1 MLVFVAVVV
10 CCSIF
15 FSFTSIQ
22 TVLVQQQANA
32 EGVLTESTKLL
43 NQKIDTVQQLQGDLE
58 QKVKAIEAANDFIKV
73 KVEQHDVS
81 DTNMEQQVKAIS
93 DTVKEVEQSVQVI
106 EQARDKA
113 EELAADA
120 NVRAKAAEEEIARIK
135 AETNAAEMKSEE
147 AAADANV
154 RANAAEEEIARIKA
168 ETNAAEMKSSEATDE
183 EKQLIV
189 KAETDA
195 AANAKEK
202 EVIHV
207 TEEKQVIFIS
217 PNSGGTYNDMGG
229 VSSMCNSWDEE
240 KAKGKQIAGILFNHS
255 NWMCGSGSVG
265 NKLGLYFQARALASH
280 HQVSFQIAPAC
291 LKENDNIISWLPQTV
306 IPQNATGG
314 GIVNEAPPPDS
325 FVKRRELMCNCAGTI
340 AHQCSD
346 GWPQLAVTWHQEIR
360 TALDNWALSAGK
372 PKVEKG
378 AATIHLRC
386 GDIIDPKKIASGA
399 SADMGFLKS
408 SFYLKHL
415 RGIDIKS
422 IHILTTPLDACK
434 EGSSERHDDCMW
446 APQCSRIVDALIN
459 KLSSSLALSREHFQV
474 HDHES
479 SMWSMHHIAFSE
491 ISFCSPSTFCLFP
504 SLGSNH
510 VIHTGSSGK
519 FPSAKKT
526 LPDLLKTFVYDE
538 GDYVVKMKSLPKNG
552 TVEKV
557 IEFIQE

>member
-1 MLVFVAVVV
+1 MKNMKNIFMLVFVAVVV
-10 CCSIF
+10 CCS
-15 FSFTSIQ
+15 
-22 TVLVQQQANA
+22 VLVQQQANA

-43 NQKIDTVQQLQGDLE
+43 NTKI
-58 QKVKAIEAANDFIKV
+58 
-73 KVEQHDVS
+73 
-81 DTNMEQQVKAIS
+81 
-93 DTVKEVEQSVQVI
+93 
-106 EQARDKA
+106 
-113 EELAADA
+113 
-120 NVRAKAAEEEIARIK
+120 
-135 AETNAAEMKSEE
+135 AAEMKSEE
-147 AAADANV
+147 AAADANA
-154 RANAAEEEIARIKA
+154 RANAAEEEIVRIKA
-168 ETNAAEMKSSEATDE
+168 KTNAAEMKSSEATE
-183 EKQLIV
+183 EGKQLIV

-207 TEEKQVIFIS
+207 TEEQQVIFIS
-217 PNSGGTYNDMGG
+217 PNKGGTYNDMGG
-229 VSSMCNSWDEE
+229 VPSVCNSWDEE

-255 NWMCGSGSVG
+255 NWMCGSGAVG

-291 LKENDNIISWLPQTV
+291 LKDNDKIISWLPQTV

-314 GIVNEAPPPDS
+314 GIVNEAPPDS
-325 FVKRRELMCNCAGTI
+325 FVKRQELMCNCRGPI

-399 SADMGFLKS
+399 SANMGFLKS

-510 VIHTGSSGK
+510 VIHTGSSGQ

-526 LPDLLKTFVYDE
+526 LPDLLTMFVYDE

-557 IEFIQE
+557 IEFIVE

>member
-43 NQKIDTVQQLQGDLE
+43 NQKIDTVQQLQGDVE
-58 QKVKAIEAANDFIKV
+58 QKVKAIEAANDSIKV

-120 NVRAKAAEEEIARIK
+120 NVRA
-135 AETNAAEMKSEE
+135 T
-147 AAADANV
+147 
-154 RANAAEEEIARIKA
+154 AAEEEIARIKA
-168 ETNAAEMKSSEATDE
+168 ETNAAEMKSSEATE
-183 EKQLIV
+183 EGKQLIV

-314 GIVNEAPPPDS
+314 GIVNEAPDS
-325 FVKRRELMCNCAGTI
+325 FAKRRELMCNCGGPI

-459 KLSSSLALSREHFQV
+459 KLSSSLALLREHFQV

-519 FPSAKKT
+519 FPSAKKR

-538 GDYVVKMKSLPKNG
+538 GDYFVKMKSLPKNG

>member
-10 CCSIF
+10 CCS
-15 FSFTSIQ
+15 
-22 TVLVQQQANA
+22 VLVQQQANA

-43 NQKIDTVQQLQGDLE
+43 NTKI
-58 QKVKAIEAANDFIKV
+58 
-73 KVEQHDVS
+73 
-81 DTNMEQQVKAIS
+81 
-93 DTVKEVEQSVQVI
+93 
-106 EQARDKA
+106 
-113 EELAADA
+113 
-120 NVRAKAAEEEIARIK
+120 
-135 AETNAAEMKSEE
+135 AAEMKSEE
-147 AAADANV
+147 AAADANA
-154 RANAAEEEIARIKA
+154 RANAAEEEIVRIKA
-168 ETNAAEMKSSEATDE
+168 KTNAAEMKSSEATE
-183 EKQLIV
+183 EGKQLIV

-207 TEEKQVIFIS
+207 TEEQQVIFIS
-217 PNSGGTYNDMGG
+217 PNKGGTYNDMGG
-229 VSSMCNSWDEE
+229 VPSMCNSWDEE

-255 NWMCGSGSVG
+255 NWMCGSGAVG

-280 HQVSFQIAPAC
+280 HQVSSQIAPAC
-291 LKENDNIISWLPQTV
+291 LKDNDNIISWLPQTV

-314 GIVNEAPPPDS
+314 GIVNEAPPDS
-325 FVKRRELMCNCAGTI
+325 FVKRQELMCNCRGPI

-399 SADMGFLKS
+399 SANMGFLKS

-422 IHILTTPLDACK
+422 IHILTTPLGACK
-434 EGSSERHDDCMW
+434 EGSSERLNDDCMW

-474 HDHES
+474 HNHES

-510 VIHTGSSGK
+510 VIHTGSSGQ

-526 LPDLLKTFVYDE
+526 LPDLLTTFVYDE

-552 TVEKV
+552 TVEK
-557 IEFIQE
+557 FIVE